1 MAELQRIRRIINW
14 LIFAEYAQN
23 EKELAKKLGY
33 TQSAFSQI
41 TNGKVPLSNRFIQKL
56 CSADE
61 NINYNWILTGRG
73 NLFKKGYQYPDTSL
87 SEAADKELQYEKTP
101 KTGQVSGGVL
111 TNDMEV
117 KMLLDMLKE
126 RDHQMGVL
134 QSQITNLIEL
144 LKR

>member
-1 MAELQRIRRIINW
+1 MTELQRIRKVINW
-14 LIFAEYAQN
+14 LIFSEYAQS
-23 EKELAKKLGY
+23 EKEIAEKLGY
-33 TQSAFSQI
+33 SKSSFSQI
-41 TNGKVPLSNRFIQKL
+41 INGKVPLSKRFIQKL
-56 CSADE
+56 CSVDE

-73 NLFKKGYQYPDTSL
+73 DIFKQDYQYPDTSL
-87 SEAADKELQYEKTP
+87 SKASDGEMQYGKTP

-126 RDHQMGVL
+126 KDYQMGVL